1 MVMGI
6 FSRRDEGYSRG
17 GMDVESA
24 VNLFFKGVLLF
35 PVFLFAGYIGLAM
48 MKHVIFHGIPSM
60 TAPTRQQ
67 QERIHERNEQIG
79 VRDESSVSEVEVQ
92 EQKDVEGNLV
102 KLVSPDPSDRLSSEE
117 YHQQAVEAYDRDMK
131 IYRQAYDNWVKCVS
145 SGGFCEFSGQKPS
158 FANYYQL

>member
-1 MVMGI
+1 
-6 FSRRDEGYSRG
+6 
-17 GMDVESA
+17 MDVESA

-79 VRDESSVSEVEVQ
+79 VRDESPVSEVQ
-92 EQKDVEGNLV
+92 EPKGFEGSLV
-102 KLVSPDPSDRLSSEE
+102 KLTSPDLSDSLSEEE
-117 YHQQAVEAYDRDMK
+117 YHQQATEAYHRDLE
-131 IYRQAYDNWVKCVS
+131 IYQMAYDNWVSCVS
-145 SGGFCEFSGQKPS
+145 NGGYCEFSGVKPS